1 MTDRKLKQ
9 IADAVKASAVKISRL
24 SDQELR
30 LETKRLKQE
39 LSEGKSLDEIL
50 PEAYAAIAEA
60 DRRILGI
67 YPFDEK
73 IYGAAALHQG

>member
-1 MTDRKLKQ
+1 MSDRKLKQ
-9 IADAVKASAVKISRL
+9 ITEAVRAKAEMISRL

-30 LETKRLKQE
+30 METKKLKQE
-39 LSEGKSLDEIL
+39 LAEGKSLDEIL

-67 YPFDEK
+67 
-73 IYGAAALHQG
+73 